1 MLNPALWFC
10 PRTPQN
16 LVAWADSPPIHNFAI
31 ATIPSPL
38 SFQIHRRDCLTTDRL
53 PRNST
58 THSGFNSCQEPNCW
72 KLLLPSCRSIT
83 VSPVR
88 STRIIFNKA
97 VAEHL
102 RPYAPSLYV
111 YASGNIFLELIS
123 FFGGSRNTQSA
134 PHTRIATQDF
144 YHHHQHEF
152 ISTRNIGRSCRA
164 EEEHW
169 EVYEETGYRFE
180 EREFEQDI

>member
-1 MLNPALWFC
+1 
-10 PRTPQN
+10 
-16 LVAWADSPPIHNFAI
+16 
-31 ATIPSPL
+31 
-38 SFQIHRRDCLTTDRL
+38 
-53 PRNST
+53 
-58 THSGFNSCQEPNCW
+58 
-72 KLLLPSCRSIT
+72 
-83 VSPVR
+83 
-88 STRIIFNKA
+88 
-97 VAEHL
+97 L
-102 RPYAPSLYV
+102 RPYAPSPYV

-152 ISTRNIGRSCRA
+152 TSTRDIGRSCRA

-180 EREFEQDI
+180 EREFEQDIWSFHRDYSHPKYLYSRASGTGCH